1 MNKTQAKKYLSFIKN
16 TNKRCLTCEQL
27 SRHIGIYP
35 EIIAEQLSFFEPMLA
50 MDPEY
55 DLKDLVPTI
64 EEYVESLEAKKEKKQ
79 KTINIKKK
87 TIQYKGVNDFI
98 YQKMTI
104 GGFFDRSLSLNDA
117 DLKILRK
124 LVNEEIDL
132 LKKNKKKNK

>member
-79 KTINIKKK
+79 KTINTKKK

>member
-79 KTINIKKK
+79 KTINTKKK

-132 LKKNKKKNK
+132 LKKDKKKNK

>member
-16 TNKRCLTCEQL
+16 TNKRCLTCDQL

-50 MDPEY
+50 MDPDY
-55 DLKDLVPTI
+55 DLKDLIPSI
-64 EEYVESLEAKKEKKQ
+64 ENYISSLETKKHKSSD
-79 KTINIKKK
+79 ISVVKK
-87 TIQYKGVNDFI
+87 TTSKYKDVNDFI

-104 GGFFDRSLSLNDA
+104 GGFIDRSIKLNET

-124 LVNEEIDL
+124 LINSQLDEY
-132 LKKNKKKNK
+132 KKPKRK

>member
-64 EEYVESLEAKKEKKQ
+64 EEYVESLEA
-79 KTINIKKK
+79 
-87 TIQYKGVNDFI
+87 
-98 YQKMTI
+98 
-104 GGFFDRSLSLNDA
+104 
-117 DLKILRK
+117 
-124 LVNEEIDL
+124 
-132 LKKNKKKNK
+132 

>member
-50 MDPEY
+50 MDPDF
-55 DLKDLVPTI
+55 DLKDLVPNI
-64 EEYVESLEAKKEKKQ
+64 EEYIDSFEVKKEKKQ
-79 KTINIKKK
+79 KTNNAKKK
-87 TIQYKGVNDFI
+87 TIQFKGVNDFI

-104 GGFFDRSLSLNDA
+104 GGFFDRSVSLDEPS
-117 DLKILRK
+117 LKILRK

-132 LKKNKKKNK
+132 FKKHKKKTK

>member
-16 TNKRCLTCEQL
+16 TNKRCLTCDQL

-50 MDPEY
+50 MDPDY
-55 DLKDLVPTI
+55 DLKDLIPLI
-64 EEYVESLEAKKEKKQ
+64 ENYISSLETKKHKSSD
-79 KTINIKKK
+79 ISVVKK
-87 TIQYKGVNDFI
+87 TTSKYKDVNDFI

-104 GGFFDRSLSLNDA
+104 GGFIDRSIKLNET

-124 LVNEEIDL
+124 LINSQLDEY
-132 LKKNKKKNK
+132 KKPKRK